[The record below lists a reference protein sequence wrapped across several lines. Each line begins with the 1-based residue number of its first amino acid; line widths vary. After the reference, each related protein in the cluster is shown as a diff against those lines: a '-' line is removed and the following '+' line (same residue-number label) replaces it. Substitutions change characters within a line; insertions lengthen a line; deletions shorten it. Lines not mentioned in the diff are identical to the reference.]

1 MGRGTGRGIRVGG
14 IRREE
19 RQDGNFVVGM
29 RGGMVV
35 VGELCS
41 EVGLVEGWM
50 VFFWGG
56 VRIIP
61 RPEIWVTRDHNTFVQ
76 VTQCP
81 NPALVHFGRKWLHN
95 NYKDIRNLKPID
107 YNAASITHSDKGRT
121 REVY

>member
-50 VFFWGG
+50 VFFGG
-56 VRIIP
+56 VFVSYRGLRSGLHATIIP
-61 RPEIWVTRDHNTFVQ
+61 LSRL
-76 VTQCP
+76 P
-81 NPALVHFGRKWLHN
+81 NAPILHLSISEEN
-95 NYKDIRNLKPID
+95 GYTIIIRI
-107 YNAASITHSDKGRT
+107 SGI
-121 REVY
+121 